1 MAETGGELLIAQ
13 EKYLE
18 AGIHIGTKIKT
29 ADMNQYI
36 YKARQDK
43 LYVLDLKKVD
53 DRIRIGARLLA
64 KYTPDD
70 VIVVASRTYAANA
83 AAAFAKVTKVRLNK
97 GRVIPGVFT
106 NPARPDFTE
115 PKLLVVC
122 DPKGERQATRE
133 AVRIG
138 VPVIGL
144 CDTDN
149 SAKFVDWVI
158 PCNNKGKKSL
168 ALVFYLLARE
178 MLKARGT
185 IASDDQFTTPLEEFE
200 ERAEEFGDGNEGAA
214 AEVSEAAEAVGG
226 EAAPPAEAPPVETP
240 PAE

>member
-1 MAETGGELLIAQ
+1 MSGELLIAQ

-53 DRIRIGARLLA
+53 DRIRIGAKLLA
-64 KYTPDD
+64 KYNAED
-70 VIVVASRTYAANA
+70 VVVVASRTYAANA
-83 AAAFAKVTKVRLNK
+83 AAAFAKATGVRLNK

-106 NPARPDFTE
+106 NPARHDFSE
-115 PKLLVVC
+115 PKLLMVC
-122 DPKGERQATRE
+122 DPKGERQAVRE
-133 AVRIG
+133 AIRIG
-138 VPVIGL
+138 IPVVGL

-149 SAKFVDWVI
+149 SAKFMDWVI

-185 IASDDQFTTPLEEFE
+185 ISADDQFTVPLEEFE
-200 ERAEEFGDGNEGAA
+200 ERAEDFGEGEEGAA
-214 AEVSEAAEAVGG
+214 AEGG
-226 EAAPPAEAPPVETP
+226 EIAEAPA
-240 PAE
+240 PAEEPASPAAQPA